1 MEVLLLAIYAF
12 FVWLIF
18 FKFKWLAWTMTAAVV
33 VVTIPIIGTG
43 GAGPAAERLR
53 AVGARRPGGEVR
65 RAGDPSRHRPRDRGA
80 GRAEPPRPQGRR
92 AVSHRSAAVPVQ
104 VDRLEALLA
113 STTAGVGAQ
122 REELRA
128 ADAQIEVSL
137 NRVTS
142 VESSIEANRV
152 RMKLAELR
160 VGQTDELADAGAGDR
175 FEAERWQ
182 TDLEQQRADLGA
194 LLPQLSA
201 AEQEVTA
208 SRRTAAGL
216 REKLG
221 ARSGDEQADVAQVGA
236 QLADARWKLNETV
249 VYAPADGWV
258 INLQLRPGSTVS
270 QLPLN
275 PVMSFVEQEQIILAL
290 FGQNELHEVE
300 PGNEAEIALA
310 TYPGRIIK
318 ARVDSIIWAQGQGQL
333 PLTGTLPQTGADTA
347 AGGAIRRQARA
358 CRPRQR
364 LVPRGR
370 GAGDRR
376 HLYQAP
382 PHDSHHPQ
390 GAPAR
395 VRVSGLD
402 HHQAPHQPALIPMG
416 SLWPKRRS
424 GGRRGGAG
432 VRVRGEAAATAGSD
446 AGGNTA
452 CRRRPSPPPGQ
463 HLPARRARR

>member
-12 FVWLIF
+12 IVWLIF
-18 FKFKWLAWTMTAAVV
+18 FKFKWLAWTMTAAVI
-33 VVTIPIIGTG
+33 VVTIPIIALAGLVLLLNVYAPSALDVQVVKYVVQVIPRVTG
-43 GAGPAAERLR
+43 RVIEVPVEPNRL
-53 AVGARRPGGEVR
+53 VR
-65 RAGDPSRHRPRDRGA
+65 KGDVLFRID
-80 GRAEPPRPQGRR
+80 PRPFQYE
-92 AVSHRSAAVPVQ
+92 
-104 VDRLEALLA
+104 VDRLEALVA
-113 STTAGVGAQ
+113 STNADVGAT

-137 NRVTS
+137 NRVSS
-142 VESSIEANRV
+142 VKSSIEANRA

-208 SRRTAAGL
+208 SRARAAGL

-221 ARSGDEQADVAQVGA
+221 AKSGNDQADVAQVRA
-236 QLADARWKLNETV
+236 QLAEARWKLTETV

-275 PVMSFVEQEQIILAL
+275 PVMSFVEQDQIILAM
-290 FGQNELHEVE
+290 FGQNELHQVE
-300 PGNEAEIALA
+300 PGNAAELALA

-333 PLTGTLPQTGADTA
+333 PLTGTLPQTGATPLPEGRFAVKLLLDGPDKDLFLA
-347 AGGAIRRQARA
+347 AGARGTGAIYTK
-358 CRPRQR
+358 
-364 LVPRGR
+364 
-370 GAGDRR
+370 
-376 HLYQAP
+376 HLHFIHIIRKVILRVTAYL
-382 PHDSHHPQ
+382 DWIIIKHH
-390 GAPAR
+390 
-395 VRVSGLD
+395 
-402 HHQAPHQPALIPMG
+402 I
-416 SLWPKRRS
+416 SL
-424 GGRRGGAG
+424 
-432 VRVRGEAAATAGSD
+432 
-446 AGGNTA
+446 
-452 CRRRPSPPPGQ
+452 
-463 HLPARRARR
+463 H